1 MLKWIKNKLSGKK
14 VGGSKSK
21 SFVAKGQVAATL
33 PAFDEPK
40 VRPNEKSYPAWM
52 TSTNMPD
59 STIRVQDRNV
69 ASTDLSRLSKSQGTQ
84 TILRNLAHTSPDLS
98 AALGAYLRTGITKEY
113 FAVARNPDG
122 TSNQEATAL
131 AWQLLNRFDFLPDF
145 SKGFTGANSLR
156 TTSESMAKELM
167 LYGACGLELV
177 LDKSLLPV
185 RLEPVSVTNIRFK
198 PKDKRLVPVQDVAG
212 TEIDL
217 DVPTFFYTSLDRE
230 LMEAYPSSP
239 MESSIKPTY
248 FSEEFMADLQRVVR
262 RSVYPRME
270 VTVDEESIR
279 KYAPAKAQHDPQE
292 MDKYL
297 DEVIGTV
304 EDAIN
309 NLNPED
315 AVVHQN
321 SIKVQ
326 MLTNGNI
333 SLSREWETLENM
345 TNAKTATGAK
355 VLPAI
360 LGHNVG
366 SSNIAS
372 TETLLFMKNVEGSV
386 QLKLNEIYSRAL
398 TLAVRLFGLDCY
410 VEFWYDDINLRP
422 ESELEAF
429 KAMKQSRVL
438 ELLSLGIITDE
449 DASLELTGYLPA
461 ATMPPLSGTM
471 FKSANASTLNPYMGE
486 QNNGSTMNQNL
497 EPETPTGA
505 RGQNQR
511 QNNLKE

>member
-1 MLKWIKNKLSGKK
+1 MLKWIRKKFGSK
-14 VGGSKSK
+14 VGTASSVP
-21 SFVAKGQVAATL
+21 SVRVAATQT
-33 PAFDEPK
+33 PFETPR
-40 VRPNEKSYPAWM
+40 VRAKEKAYPAWM

-69 ASTDLSRLSKSQGTQ
+69 ASTDLSRLSKAQGTQ
-84 TILRNLAHTSPDLS
+84 GILRNLAHTSPDLS

-131 AWQLLNRFDFLPDF
+131 AWQLLNRFDFIPDF

-167 LYGACGLELV
+167 LYGACALELV

-185 RLEPVSVTNIRFK
+185 RLEPISVTNLRFK
-198 PKDKRLVPVQDVAG
+198 PKDKRLVPVQDVGG

-217 DVPTFFYTSLDRE
+217 DVPTFFYTALDRE

-239 MESSIKPTY
+239 MESAIKPTY

-270 VTVDEESIR
+270 VVIDEESIR
-279 KYAPAKAQHDPQE
+279 KYAPAQAQHDQE
-292 MDKYL
+292 AMDTYL
-297 DEVIGTV
+297 EQVIG
-304 EDAIN
+304 EIEGAIN

-315 AVVHQN
+315 AVIHQD
-321 SIKVQ
+321 SIKVE

-386 QLKLNEIYSRAL
+386 QLKLNEVYSRAL
-398 TLAVRLFGLDCY
+398 TLAIRLFGLDCY
-410 VEFWYDDINLRP
+410 VEFRYDDINLRP

-429 KAMKQSRVL
+429 KSLKQSRVL
-438 ELLSLGIITDE
+438 ELLSLGVLTDE
-449 DASLELTGYLPA
+449 DASLELTGYLPPP
-461 ATMPPLSGTM
+461 TMPKLSGTM
-471 FKSANASTLNPYMGE
+471 FRSATPTDLNPYLGE
-486 QNNGSTMNQNL
+486 NNNGSTMNQSL
-497 EPETPTGA
+497 EPQTPTGA
-505 RGQNQR
+505 RGQNNR
-511 QNNLKE
+511 RNNLKE